1 MESTDKEIIISIV
14 ENAFAENP
22 RLKTMAKKNREH
34 ASIRGM
40 TKYAYNLIKKFD
52 GVYLSKDKTTVL
64 FYYLKSD
71 YKMTFRDYLKYA
83 WMYVTCLKY
92 SQFIPTLKR
101 EKKIVSLRPDIPDY
115 IYVWILGSVPNN
127 KTFDGLADIRNHLFG
142 LSEKLDLPII
152 IETVIEK
159 VIRLYKYVGFEIY
172 HEWYDKDADLN
183 VWFLKRGDIG
193 DYIEK
198 GSD

>member
-1 MESTDKEIIISIV
+1 METTDKEIIISII

-22 RLKTMAKKNREH
+22 RLKTMAKKNREK

-40 TKYAYNLIKKFD
+40 TKYAYKLVKKFD

-64 FYYLKSD
+64 FYYRKSQ
-71 YKMTFRDYLKYA
+71 YRMTFMDYIRYS

-92 SQFIPTLKR
+92 SQFIPTMKR
-101 EKKIVSLRPDIPDY
+101 ESKIVSLRPDIPDY
-115 IYVWILGSVPNN
+115 IYVWILASVPNN
-127 KTFDGLADIRNHLFG
+127 KSLNGLADIRDHLFG
-142 LSEKLDLPII
+142 MSKELGLPII
-152 IETVIEK
+152 IETVVEK

-183 VWFLKRGDIG
+183 VRFLKKGDIG
-193 DYIEK
+193 EYTK
-198 GSD
+198 K